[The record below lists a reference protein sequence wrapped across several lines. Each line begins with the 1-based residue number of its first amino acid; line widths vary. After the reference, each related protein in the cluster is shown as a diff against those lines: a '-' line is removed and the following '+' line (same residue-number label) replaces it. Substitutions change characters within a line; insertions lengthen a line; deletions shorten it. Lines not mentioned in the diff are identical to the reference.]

1 MELGRPNS
9 WKENG
14 IELAVRW
21 GEGVRRL
28 DRAGPLGPE
37 LCTPAPLLLK
47 LPGTSAAQLP
57 MDADASGSRN
67 RMVSFFFLPSSRLPV
82 SP

>member
-14 IELAVRW
+14 MELAVRW
-21 GEGVRRL
+21 GEGVRP

-37 LCTPAPLLLK
+37 LGTPAPLLLK

-67 RMVSFFFLPSSRLPV
+67 RMVSFFFLPSSLLPV